1 MKIVNFS
8 LLKSSEEEEEE
19 EEENPI
25 MPVAVRKKS
34 TGGSHPAFN

>member
-19 EEENPI
+19 EKNPI
-25 MPVAVRKKS
+25 MPVAVRKKN